1 MGRKDIKPQTLS
13 ISKSGYFF
21 LQTEATSEI
30 LPAVKSHKFIAPWW
44 LKETHCFSACIVQI
58 SVMLCYI
65 FVCFFLLSYTIAQT
79 RNLLFSSFHFP
90 FKKKERKKEKTIGV
104 CLWSHWH
111 KLEHQHWK
119 KCQLEQHEFEKKK
132 KKKLLVGKSWKALPS
147 VFNKSCRKKTKL
159 SNTKQ

>member
-1 MGRKDIKPQTLS
+1 MVGTVWSKKRLS
-13 ISKSGYFF
+13 SFGQERHKASNSEHIQVRIFFF

-90 FKKKERKKEKTIGV
+90 FKKRKERKKRQLVFV
-104 CLWSHWH
+104 CDLTDISLNTNTGRNASLNNMNL
-111 KLEHQHWK
+111 KR
-119 KCQLEQHEFEKKK
+119 KKK
-132 KKKLLVGKSWKALPS
+132 K
-147 VFNKSCRKKTKL
+147 SC
-159 SNTKQ
+159 